1 MAKSAGVWEVWLD
14 GAVQALEESVLL
26 RSLRPLVVPPLPL
39 EEEETFALG
48 SEVQTFEGLGP
59 WDRAGVEVEVSHAT
73 FQSWITDCSST
84 GEYCAVLDSILFD
97 FGFTVL
103 FGVVFRFACIV
114 CKRLLVVLEVACNDG
129 VVKLLGAVIAIS
141 IEK

>member
-26 RSLRPLVVPPLPL
+26 RSLRPLVLPPSPL
-39 EEEETFALG
+39 EEGETLALG

-84 GEYCAVLDSILFD
+84 GEYGAALDSIR
-97 FGFTVL
+97 FGFSVPC
-103 FGVVFRFACIV
+103 GVVFPFGLHCLQAIV
-114 CKRLLVVLEVACNDG
+114 SCSRSRLPW
-129 VVKLLGAVIAIS
+129 
-141 IEK
+141 

>member
-1 MAKSAGVWEVWLD
+1 MGRESNRIESKRAVAEEEMEKSAGVWEVWLD

-26 RSLRPLVVPPLPL
+26 RSLRPLVLPPSPL
-39 EEEETFALG
+39 EEGETVALG

-84 GEYCAVLDSILFD
+84 GEYGAVLDSIWFW
-97 FGFTVL
+97 F
-103 FGVVFRFACIV
+103 
-114 CKRLLVVLEVACNDG
+114 
-129 VVKLLGAVIAIS
+129 
-141 IEK
+141 

>member
-1 MAKSAGVWEVWLD
+1 MEKSAGVWEVWLD

-26 RSLRPLVVPPLPL
+26 RSLRPLVLPPSSL
-39 EEEETFALG
+39 EEGETVALG

-84 GEYCAVLDSILFD
+84 GEYGAVLDSIWFW
-97 FGFTVL
+97 F
-103 FGVVFRFACIV
+103 
-114 CKRLLVVLEVACNDG
+114 
-129 VVKLLGAVIAIS
+129 
-141 IEK
+141 